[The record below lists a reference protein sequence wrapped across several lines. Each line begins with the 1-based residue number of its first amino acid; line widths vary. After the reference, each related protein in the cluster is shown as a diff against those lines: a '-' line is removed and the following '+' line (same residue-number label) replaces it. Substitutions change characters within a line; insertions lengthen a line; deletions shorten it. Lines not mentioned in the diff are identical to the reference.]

1 MFVYISTVKWTMNK
15 FWLDLDKTQKR
26 EIYFK
31 LIYVDGM
38 VGFKM
43 LQKRK
48 KKNLCLVKVY
58 QNLFGWLIY
67 TNIFFSPLRKQLGV
81 ISFVRNLSEYKVWT
95 IYVGIWHRLMSVK
108 LIFLQ
113 IEIWFYRYN
122 IYVGILYIC
131 GGFPKLHFFEHLAH
145 CAMMATFFLARS
157 KRNPYY

>member
-1 MFVYISTVKWTMNK
+1 MNK

-81 ISFVRNLSEYKVWT
+81 ISFVRNLSEYKV
-95 IYVGIWHRLMSVK
+95 
-108 LIFLQ
+108 
-113 IEIWFYRYN
+113 
-122 IYVGILYIC
+122 
-131 GGFPKLHFFEHLAH
+131 
-145 CAMMATFFLARS
+145 
-157 KRNPYY
+157 